1 MVKFFE
7 NFIFLFSIFICSCL
21 VYISFYNVYQTDDY
35 VLAYNTLTYGN
46 PLKGLS
52 EIYSHWSGR
61 YFSFLIASSNS
72 LIFSNSQIIPKIT
85 PILYLIFFIFSVSL
99 NLNLY
104 FGLRRLELF
113 KKSVILFFIYILSLS
128 SLSENFFWFT
138 GSQVYFLPIILSFFL
153 AYFLGKYNKG
163 RVKIY
168 SYLSLITIFLII
180 GCNEIISIIWTGIA
194 LLLVLLKKDKFSKTF
209 FAITILSV
217 IISFSAPGNYI
228 RLDPVEEKI
237 HIKLLKYTGIATLNG
252 IFIAFKLLFIVPL
265 FLFIFKD
272 ELEKTKRHFNKS
284 YFKFIFIIQVITL
297 IFTGI
302 LLLPSER
309 VLDNL
314 IFFSLIITSFYFS
327 YIFKKIPA
335 YLSVLML
342 MIFTLPPLYLS
353 PQKSIYFK
361 INYNLRNILV
371 DTFKNNLNFYD
382 EEMKKR
388 HEILKKTP
396 LKNIS
401 LKPILHKPS
410 ALYFEEIGTLK
421 EKNYIND
428 QLEKYYNKENIVLEK

>member
-1 MVKFFE
+1 MVL
-7 NFIFLFSIFICSCL
+7 I
-21 VYISFYNVYQTDDY
+21 VT
-35 VLAYNTLTYGN
+35 VLADNKPPTVRLPLT
-46 PLKGLS
+46 
-52 EIYSHWSGR
+52 
-61 YFSFLIASSNS
+61 
-72 LIFSNSQIIPKIT
+72 
-85 PILYLIFFIFSVSL
+85 
-99 NLNLY
+99 
-104 FGLRRLELF
+104 
-113 KKSVILFFIYILSLS
+113 
-128 SLSENFFWFT
+128 
-138 GSQVYFLPIILSFFL
+138 
-153 AYFLGKYNKG
+153 
-163 RVKIY
+163 
-168 SYLSLITIFLII
+168 
-180 GCNEIISIIWTGIA
+180 
-194 LLLVLLKKDKFSKTF
+194 
-209 FAITILSV
+209 
-217 IISFSAPGNYI
+217 
-228 RLDPVEEKI
+228 
-237 HIKLLKYTGIATLNG
+237 
-252 IFIAFKLLFIVPL
+252 FKLLFIVPL